1 MEENIYMLAKYL
13 EYLQALKYE
22 YMNKIYLRMRM
33 TNIGLMCF
41 RYDIKQYLLF
51 PWYCILKTASQKC
64 SFTRHVSSSK

>member
-51 PWYCILKTASQKC
+51 P
-64 SFTRHVSSSK
+64 